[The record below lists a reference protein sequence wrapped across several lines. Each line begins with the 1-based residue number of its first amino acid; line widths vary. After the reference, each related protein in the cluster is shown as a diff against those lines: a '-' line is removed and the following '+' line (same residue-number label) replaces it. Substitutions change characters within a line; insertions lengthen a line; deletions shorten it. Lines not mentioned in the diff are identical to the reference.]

1 MAKMSYL
8 FFRLRWIRLIQL
20 VVGGDWNHGLDY
32 DFLYIGNG
40 IIIIPTD
47 EVHHFSEGRYT
58 TNQIWIWVKTYD
70 VPCEENEQ
78 YEHALVSY
86 FEVSDHDDCA
96 EIIVTAPA
104 RPIMFS

>member
-1 MAKMSYL
+1 MAKMSFCFQVEVNSSYSTT
-8 FFRLRWIRLIQL
+8 
-20 VVGGDWNHGLDY
+20 GCGDWNHGLDY
-32 DFLYIGNG
+32 DFPYIWNG
-40 IIIIPTD
+40 IIIPTD
-47 EVHHFSEGRYT
+47 EVHHFSESRYT
-58 TNQIWIWVKTYD
+58 TNQIWRWVKTYD

-104 RPIMFS
+104 CPIMFS